1 MTIKECYQ
9 QLGGNFVQVEQRL
22 SSVRLVRR
30 FTTKFLDD
38 RSFSELCQA
47 MQEGQRDK
55 AFRAA
60 HTLKGVC
67 ANLGFDRLGASAGQL
82 TELLRPENDGIPEEA
97 APILNTVKHDYEVT
111 VDAIRAYLNSERQ
124 SEC

>member
-1 MTIKECYQ
+1 MTIQECYQ

-30 FTTKFLDD
+30 FITKFLDD

-47 MQEGQRDK
+47 MQEGQLDN

-60 HTLKGVC
+60 HTL
-67 ANLGFDRLGASAGQL
+67 
-82 TELLRPENDGIPEEA
+82 
-97 APILNTVKHDYEVT
+97 
-111 VDAIRAYLNSERQ
+111 
-124 SEC
+124 